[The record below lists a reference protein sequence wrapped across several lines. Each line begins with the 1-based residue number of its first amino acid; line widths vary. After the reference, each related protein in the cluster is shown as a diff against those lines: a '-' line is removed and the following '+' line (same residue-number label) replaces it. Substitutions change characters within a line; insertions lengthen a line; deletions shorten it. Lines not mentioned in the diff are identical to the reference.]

1 MGKLPSQ
8 PEYVQQESCQAIT
21 LRSGK
26 EVEKDLNKKRLVD
39 DDDEVVKIET
49 NSGKEDVDVRSKKI
63 DESAKKGKKE
73 EAKPP
78 KEDEPKVDV
87 RTLPFP

>member
-26 EVEKDLNKKRLVD
+26 EIEKDFNKKRLVD
-39 DDDEVVKIET
+39 DDEVVEIEA
-49 NSGKEDVDVRSKKI
+49 NSGKEDVDVSSKKI

-78 KEDEPKVDV
+78 KEDEQKVDV